1 MKQIL
6 VLGATGG
13 IGHWVTKLLTETT
26 DHQVSAYVRTPKKLD
41 DSLRAQMEVLQG
53 DVLDTEKL
61 SAVMEGKDIVVAA
74 LSGDWLGQA
83 KSIAAAMKGKHISHV
98 YWVTGLGIHREVPGE
113 TGKILEYYVNRY
125 PEYIEAAEV
134 IANMG
139 IPYTLVRAA
148 NLMNGN
154 NMNYYVQ
161 MEGEPVH
168 AETVDRCA
176 VAKFIVDS
184 IEGKNGGSTCASCG
198 EREDTQMENFNYCI
212 GVNVLFGKDQ
222 IENLPSAIKP
232 YGSRI
237 LLVYGG
243 GSIKKIGIY
252 DKIRVLLKDC
262 QLFEL
267 SGISPNPKVDSVRAG
282 VKLCREIGSMQF
294 WLWAAEA
301 SLTARKRLRQRSIM
315 TVTRGI

>member
-13 IGHWVTKLLTETT
+13 IGHWAVKLLMETT
-26 DHQVSAYVRTPKKLD
+26 NHQVTAYVRTPEKLD
-41 DSLRAQMEVLQG
+41 DMMKTHLQILQG

-61 SAVMEGKDIVVAA
+61 SAAMEGKDIVVAA

-83 KSIAAAMKGKHISHV
+83 KSIAAAIKEKHISHV
-98 YWVTGLGIHREVPGE
+98 YWVTGLGIHREVPGR
-113 TGKILEYYVNRY
+113 TGEILEYYVNRY

-134 IANMG
+134 IATMG

-168 AETVDRCA
+168 GETVDRCA

-184 IEGKNGGSTCASCG
+184 IERKNEGAICSSCG
-198 EREDTQMENFNYCI
+198 
-212 GVNVLFGKDQ
+212 
-222 IENLPSAIKP
+222 
-232 YGSRI
+232 
-237 LLVYGG
+237 
-243 GSIKKIGIY
+243 
-252 DKIRVLLKDC
+252 
-262 QLFEL
+262 
-267 SGISPNPKVDSVRAG
+267 
-282 VKLCREIGSMQF
+282 
-294 WLWAAEA
+294 
-301 SLTARKRLRQRSIM
+301 
-315 TVTRGI
+315 VTN

>member
-13 IGHWVTKLLTETT
+13 IGHWAVKLLMETT
-26 DHQVSAYVRTPKKLD
+26 NHQVTAYVRTPEKLD
-41 DSLRAQMEVLQG
+41 DMMKTHLQILQG

-61 SAVMEGKDIVVAA
+61 SAAMEGKDIVVAA

-83 KSIAAAMKGKHISHV
+83 KSIAAAIKEKHISHV
-98 YWVTGLGIHREVPGE
+98 YWVTGLGIHREVPGR
-113 TGKILEYYVNRY
+113 TGEILEYYVNRY

-134 IANMG
+134 IATMG

-184 IEGKNGGSTCASCG
+184 MEGKNEGSTCSSCG
-198 EREDTQMENFNYCI
+198 
-212 GVNVLFGKDQ
+212 
-222 IENLPSAIKP
+222 
-232 YGSRI
+232 
-237 LLVYGG
+237 
-243 GSIKKIGIY
+243 
-252 DKIRVLLKDC
+252 
-262 QLFEL
+262 
-267 SGISPNPKVDSVRAG
+267 
-282 VKLCREIGSMQF
+282 
-294 WLWAAEA
+294 
-301 SLTARKRLRQRSIM
+301 
-315 TVTRGI
+315 VTN